1 MRAVRY
7 HEGMIKIAVLLL
19 ALAAVPALAA
29 APQHFSLTAAYV
41 APAKPGA
48 TGAIAVTF
56 VGHDPDVH
64 INEEPPPR
72 LRLDPEQKVLVDK
85 QAPAPSRGT
94 AFDPANAK
102 YLDIAA
108 PVTFPVALAPGSPKG
123 LHDVAATV
131 TYFYCSKR
139 EGWCRKGTTDVSVAV
154 NVP

>member
-1 MRAVRY
+1 M
-7 HEGMIKIAVLLL
+7 MKIVFPLL
-19 ALAAVPALAA
+19 ALVAVPGLAG

-41 APAKPGA
+41 AAVKPGA
-48 TGAIAVTF
+48 SGAIAVTF

-64 INEEPPPR
+64 INEEPAPR
-72 LRLDPEQKVLVDK
+72 LRLDPEQKVLLDK
-85 QAPAPSRGT
+85 QLPAPSRGT

-102 YLDIAA
+102 YLDLSA
-108 PVTFPVALAPGSPKG
+108 PVTFPIALAPGSPKG

-139 EGWCRKGTTDVSVAV
+139 EGWCRKGTTDVSVPV